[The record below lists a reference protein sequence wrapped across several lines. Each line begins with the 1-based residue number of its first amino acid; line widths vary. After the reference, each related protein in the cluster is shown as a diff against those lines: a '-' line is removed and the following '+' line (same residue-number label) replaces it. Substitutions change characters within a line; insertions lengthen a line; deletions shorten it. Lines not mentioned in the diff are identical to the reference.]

1 MQLYIVFKYMS
12 IILLHVT
19 INPVQ
24 VYHDIDM
31 QLYIDSLQVS
41 IAILY
46 HVPIFIVFKQKIYI
60 QYATSCHFV
69 NLFSYLYTNPV
80 SSKSI
85 IYFIIAICA
94 CRYIVHAYDNV
105 WYVWSFDYLSLCI
118 VKRHCLNVS
127 LNVLPC
133 N

>member
-24 VYHDIDM
+24 VYHDI
-31 QLYIDSLQVS
+31 QICNLYRFSLG
-41 IAILY
+41 L
-46 HVPIFIVFKQKIYI
+46 HCHFISCTHFHCFQTKIYI
-60 QYATSCHFV
+60 QYTTSCHFV

-105 WYVWSFDYLSLCI
+105 YVWSFDYLSLCI